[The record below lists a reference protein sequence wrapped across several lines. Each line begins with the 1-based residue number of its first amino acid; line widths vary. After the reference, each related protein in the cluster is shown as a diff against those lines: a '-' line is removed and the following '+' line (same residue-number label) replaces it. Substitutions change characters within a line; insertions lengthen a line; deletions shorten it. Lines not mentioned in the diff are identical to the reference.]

1 MPSRDTFD
9 DEDDLFGREPA
20 SRRARQ
26 RTNPVLI
33 IGLVVGGLLLLGLVG
48 CGGLMFLFRQAGPPM
63 KPAGADAAVIE
74 PEGGKEGPRRI
85 YKRDEFRGLVL
96 HKNPAEVIAAVGRPD
111 GTDDTPDGKP
121 RTWYYWS
128 RVLNPATGK
137 PDSGI
142 LDFDGDRTVVR
153 VRW

>member
-1 MPSRDTFD
+1 MPNLDTFD
-9 DEDDLFGREPA
+9 DEDDLFRRDPRA
-20 SRRARQ
+20 PRARQ
-26 RTNPVLI
+26 DTNPMLVV
-33 IGLVVGGLLLLGLVG
+33 GLVVGGVLLFGLAG
-48 CGGLMFLFRQAGPPM
+48 CGGLMFLFRQAGPPI
-63 KPAGADAAVIE
+63 KPAAADAAVIE

-111 GTDDTPDGKP
+111 GTDDTPEGKP

-137 PDSGI
+137 PDIGI
-142 LDFDGDRTVVR
+142 LDFDGNRNVVG